1 MEGRIPENLTILNGA
16 MAMDGGSISL
26 LGLDAV
32 GNNVHI
38 DLDWSLEAQ
47 ANGTTELRINGI
59 PLEKGS
65 AEESRLLEIL
75 GAAEIQY
82 PDQKGQVK
90 PAPIHGAALG
100 DDISQYLNA
109 IDKGPEA
116 ALENLVGRLI
126 ANVMSELHAGTR
138 PPEKKKETVEKYHG
152 ACDICGRPGYVQ
164 AHPSEPISVIRCE
177 EHSGTRTINPIRIM
191 FNTVVLLILGLLIF
205 LIYSILF

>member
-1 MEGRIPENLTILNGA
+1 MEGRIPDNLTILNGA

-26 LGLDAV
+26 LGLDAA
-32 GNNVHI
+32 GNKVQI
-38 DLDWSLEAQ
+38 DLDWSLDAK

-82 PDQKGQVK
+82 PDQKGQEK

-100 DDISQYLNA
+100 EDISLYLNA
-109 IDKGPEA
+109 IDEGPEA

-138 PPEKKKETVEKYHG
+138 SPEKKKESVEKYHG

-191 FNTVVLLILGLLIF
+191 FNTVVLLILGLLLF